1 MRLFLIS
8 DNTDTLMGM
17 RLAGVKGV
25 MVKTREEAIIALD
38 EALNSKDTG
47 ILLITEKLAAK
58 IRDRIKPLKERL
70 PFPLIVEIPDRHG
83 SVKDKN
89 YILNYVKESIGIK
102 I

>member
-8 DNTDTLMGM
+8 DNTDTLIGM
-17 RLAGVKGV
+17 RLAGVKGT
-25 MVKTREEAIIALD
+25 MVKTREEAIKAFD
-38 EALNSKDTG
+38 EALKNKETG
-47 ILLITEKLAAK
+47 ILLITEKLAEK
-58 IRDRIKPLKERL
+58 IRDKIGPIKEKA

-83 SVKDKN
+83 SIKDKN